1 MNRKS
6 TIDRIIATRQSK
18 QAELQSKHQA
28 ISDISDALEALK
40 KQSQEL
46 QTKMPDDI
54 VTCRKL
60 QEVSAKLTEAETKA
74 KTLNK
79 ELRILKERAGRSTL
93 NIGIVGV
100 PKQGKSTFLQ
110 ALTGLDEATI
120 PTGNDYVT
128 GACSYLRHDPNVPA
142 GDAYAIITPYTEQE
156 FLFEVIKPFCNIF
169 KLDITSVSELPYLD
183 LPDNSN
189 MLETNKR
196 ILERLEHLKADYDEY
211 KRWLGQPSFR
221 IEKNQIRQFVAQ
233 CDEYCSVKY
242 TNWYAIKKA
251 EIHCRFPQE
260 DIGNVM
266 ICDTPGLGDFTPSA
280 KKALLEKLGADMD
293 VIFFL
298 KRLTTGDQTISERDT
313 EFHDVVK
320 EANPLFD
327 VRDWAYMIL
336 NCGNGDTPEAFFLE
350 NLRTKLPTRQ
360 GVHCIDC
367 KQTEEVSR
375 GVDSILSDIVYQI
388 PTLDEKLMR
397 SYYTQVNELKLV
409 LDSVKDCARRVFPGA
424 NGAGSTIDIGNKVDD
439 IIDSVFSEFNKLKK
453 ELGSGTGSIA
463 ADLEGIINKMR
474 GNTPALEYSE
484 FDASQPGKWFMEGK
498 DKLRAQF
505 LADFSNLDDIL
516 ESMFSQVRDKLASI
530 LMSENGGRL
539 AFVTEGEE
547 DACFWSALKEL
558 LLLDFGDNAQHIIK
572 GIDNML
578 GFKMSFRAFILP
590 RITKITKVLSNE
602 PLHDDSELSRFAF
615 TPSDDISVCKN
626 KLVSAWS
633 YTAATCEDQFDEEE
647 GELRDINTTPAEAMK
662 ALIDEFFLLAYKYQG
677 ERYARRIWEGFYKA
691 HANEIWQDKNA
702 NSHQALAR
710 RWNNAV
716 NTFTGS
722 TEKLG

>member
-6 TIDRIIATRQSK
+6 TIDGIIATRQSK
-18 QAELQSKHQA
+18 QAELHAKHQA
-28 ISDISDALEALK
+28 ISDIRKALEDLK
-40 KQSQEL
+40 EQSQVL

-60 QEVSAKLTEAETKA
+60 QEVSTKLTEAETKA
-74 KTLNK
+74 ETLNK
-79 ELRILKERAGRSTL
+79 ELRILKERAGRATL

-128 GACSYLRHDPNVPA
+128 GACSYLRHDQNVPA

-169 KLDITSVSELPYLD
+169 KLDISSVSELPYLD
-183 LPDNSN
+183 LPDNSS
-189 MLETNKR
+189 MTETNKR
-196 ILERLEHLKADYDEY
+196 ILERLERLKADYTEY
-211 KRWLGQPSFR
+211 KCWLGQPSFR

-233 CDEYCSVKY
+233 CDEECKVKY

-260 DIGNVM
+260 DIGNIM
-266 ICDTPGLGDFTPSA
+266 ICDTPGLGDFTPGA

-336 NCGNGDTPEAFFLE
+336 NCGNGDTPESFFLE

-367 KQTEEVSR
+367 KQKEEVSR
-375 GVDSILSDIVYQI
+375 GVDTILSDIVYQI
-388 PTLDEKLMR
+388 PNLDEKLMR
-397 SYYTQVNELKLV
+397 SYYTQINELKLA
-409 LDSVKDCARRVFPGA
+409 LASVKDCAGRVFPR
-424 NGAGSTIDIGNKVDD
+424 AGDPTGIGNKVDT
-439 IIDSVFSEFNKLKK
+439 IIASVFKK
-453 ELGSGTGSIA
+453 FEELQEELRNSSSSIA
-463 ADLEGIINKMR
+463 ADLAKIIKRMR
-474 GNTPALEYSE
+474 DNTPTLEYSE
-484 FDASQPGKWFMEGK
+484 LDASQPGKWFMEEK

-516 ESMFSQVRDKLASI
+516 ESMFSKVRDKLASI
-530 LMSENGGRL
+530 LMSENAGRL

-547 DACFWSALKEL
+547 DACFWTALKEL
-558 LLLDFGDNAQHIIK
+558 LLIDLGDAAQHIIK
-572 GIDNML
+572 GIDNLL

-590 RITKITKVLSNE
+590 RLTKITKVLSNE
-602 PLHDDSELSRFAF
+602 KLTKDSEHKYFAF
-615 TPSDDISVCKN
+615 DQSNDIIECKN
-626 KLVSAWS
+626 KLIAAWS
-633 YTAATCEDQFDEEE
+633 FTATACENQFDEKE
-647 GELRDINTTPAEAMK
+647 GDLRDINTTPAEAMK
-662 ALIDEFFLLAYKYQG
+662 ALIDEFFLLSYKYNG
-677 ERYARRIWEGFYKA
+677 ELYAKRIWEGFYKT
-691 HANEIWQDKNA
+691 HANEVWQDKNS
-702 NSHQALAR
+702 NSRQTLVR
-710 RWNNAV
+710 RWNNTIKA
-716 NTFTGS
+716 FTDNA
-722 TEKLG
+722 EKLG

>member
-1 MNRKS
+1 MNRKT
-6 TIDRIIATRQSK
+6 TIDQIIATRQAK

-28 ISDISDALEALK
+28 ISDIRNALNDLK
-40 KQSQEL
+40 EQSQVL

-74 KTLNK
+74 EALNK

-169 KLDITSVSELPYLD
+169 KLNITSVSELPYLD
-183 LPDNSN
+183 LPDKSG
-189 MLETNKR
+189 MTETNKR
-196 ILERLEHLKADYDEY
+196 ILERLEHLKADYPSY
-211 KRWLGQPSFR
+211 KFLLGQPSSR
-221 IEKNQIRQFVAQ
+221 IEKNQIREFVAQ
-233 CDEYCSVKY
+233 CDEDCKVKY

-260 DIGNVM
+260 DIGNIM
-266 ICDTPGLGDFTPSA
+266 ICDTPGLGDFTPGA

-367 KQTEEVSR
+367 KQEEEVSR

-409 LDSVKDCARRVFPGA
+409 LDSVKDSARKVFPAIVG
-424 NGAGSTIDIGNKVDD
+424 GSIDIGNKVDT
-439 IIDSVFSEFNKLKK
+439 IIKSVFSEFNKLQK
-453 ELGSGTGSIA
+453 ELSSGTGNIA

-484 FDASQPGKWFMEGK
+484 YDASQPGKWFMEGK

-516 ESMFSQVRDKLASI
+516 ESMFSKVRDKLASI

-547 DACFWSALKEL
+547 GACFWTALKEL
-558 LLLDFGDNAQHIIK
+558 LLLDLGDVAQHIIK

-602 PLHDDSELSRFAF
+602 PLKEDSELSRFAYNS
-615 TPSDDISVCKN
+615 SDDISVCKN

-633 YTAATCEDQFDEEE
+633 YTAATCQEQFDEEE

-662 ALIDEFFLLAYKYQG
+662 ALIDEFFLLSYKYNG
-677 ERYARRIWEGFYKA
+677 EHYATHIWEAFYQA

-716 NTFTGS
+716 ATFTGS

>member
-1 MNRKS
+1 MNRKT
-6 TIDRIIATRQSK
+6 TIDQIIATRQAK
-18 QAELQSKHQA
+18 QAELNAKHQA
-28 ISDISDALEALK
+28 LSDIRNALK
-40 KQSQEL
+40 DLKEQSQVL
-46 QTKMPDDI
+46 QSKMPDDI
-54 VTCRKL
+54 GTCRKL

-74 KTLNK
+74 ETLNK
-79 ELRILKERAGRSTL
+79 ELRILKERAGRATL

-128 GACSYLRHDPNVPA
+128 GACSYLRHDQNVPA

-156 FLFEVIKPFCNIF
+156 FLFEVIKPFCSIF

-183 LPDNSN
+183 LPDKSG
-189 MLETNKR
+189 MTETNKR
-196 ILERLEHLKADYDEY
+196 ILERLEHLKADYPSY
-211 KRWLGQPSFR
+211 KFLLGQPSSR

-233 CDEYCSVKY
+233 CDEDCKVKY

-266 ICDTPGLGDFTPSA
+266 ICDTPGLGDFTPGA

-336 NCGNGDTPEAFFLE
+336 NCGNGDTPDSFFVE

-367 KQTEEVSR
+367 KQEEEVSR

-424 NGAGSTIDIGNKVDD
+424 NGAGSTIDIGNKVDG

-453 ELGSGTGSIA
+453 ELSSGTGSIA

-474 GNTPALEYSE
+474 GNIPTLEYSE
-484 FDASQPGKWFMEGK
+484 RKASEPVKWFMEGK

-516 ESMFSQVRDKLASI
+516 ESMFSEVRDKLASI

-547 DACFWSALKEL
+547 GACFWTALKEL
-558 LLLDFGDNAQHIIK
+558 LLLDLGDAAQHIIK

-578 GFKMSFRAFILP
+578 GFKLSFRAFILP
-590 RITKITKVLSNE
+590 RLTKITKVLSNE
-602 PLHDDSELSRFAF
+602 PLNDDRELSRFAF
-615 TPSDDISVCKN
+615 NPSDDISVCKN

-662 ALIDEFFLLAYKYQG
+662 ALIDEFYLLSYKYQG
-677 ERYARRIWEGFYKA
+677 ERYASLIWEGFYKA